1 MRAAFGPRSQA
12 DPPRR
17 CVPLAAGSMSWQVV
31 AWFTSILAGPTSEL
45 AGELLNLTGF
55 ANHRHRKSVF
65 GGLVDLGL
73 QGRRHLQQVG
83 AFAGD
88 LPPAR
93 IFRSLALL
101 LVLLRGSGSLCG
113 YTSLRIQRRRRRR
126 RLRMAAQ
133 HPHASR
139 TGQRSNGCQCA
150 KPAWQAPSRAH
161 EPCRHAAPD
170 LFHRPHHTRRIRPDV
185 PIGVPAA
192 PAHSLV

>member
-113 YTSLRIQRRRRRR
+113 YTSRGFNAGGGDAVCAWLRSI
-126 RLRMAAQ
+126 
-133 HPHASR
+133 P
-139 TGQRSNGCQCA
+139 T
-150 KPAWQAPSRAH
+150 
-161 EPCRHAAPD
+161 
-170 LFHRPHHTRRIRPDV
+170 
-185 PIGVPAA
+185 PAA
-192 PAHSLV
+192 PASAATAASAQSQPGRPHPGHTNLAAMPRPICFIGLTTPAGFGRTCRSGFRPLLRTV